1 MKKIKML
8 YWFVI
13 ALIAIYIIAFL
24 SNIYFTIYT
33 PDFMNF
39 PNEFYDK
46 FIFGYYTLF
55 VSLAFSVITLVALFF
70 IQKGLFATIKKG
82 FFNKN
87 SSGKFKIAGKLF
99 LISGTLS
106 LIWDSTLLIYSKE
119 EILFVERI
127 GQDVL
132 LLLIGFGLLII
143 ANFIINGNT
152 IQQENDL
159 TI

>member
-1 MKKIKML
+1 MKKIKIL

-24 SNIYFTIYT
+24 SNIYLTIYT

-39 PNEFYDK
+39 DNEFYNQ
-46 FIFGYYTLF
+46 FIFGRYTYF
-55 VSLAFSVITLVALFF
+55 VGMTISVITFTALFF

-82 FFNKN
+82 FFNKK
-87 SSGKFKIAGKLF
+87 SSGKFKVAGKLF

-106 LIWDSTLLIYSKE
+106 LIWDITLLIYSKGE
-119 EILFVERI
+119 FLFVERI

-143 ANFIINGNT
+143 ADFIINGNT
-152 IQQENDL
+152 IQQENAL